1 MRRRVIAHCALAKP
15 PWRAARTVCR
25 QLEKNT
31 CNAPCLLTVPD
42 ISPETRF
49 SLLTAPSYAIRLVM
63 ESRCERLQHGVFTPG
78 GAPSSRGA
86 PPSSRGAPP
95 SSARGAPPSL
105 CGASP
110 HDAPPPKHTPL
121 ATDIGR
127 SFCDASTARSS
138 RAVRD
143 ARASSSA
150 VGVGELEAPRSACG
164 RVACAAHDG
173 HRARPLVL
181 RRERGA
187 LAARRVRRAREL
199 ERLRVKHNNLWRFS
213 TPPRPQV
220 HPILP
225 PCTPSL

>member
-1 MRRRVIAHCALAKP
+1 
-15 PWRAARTVCR
+15 
-25 QLEKNT
+25 
-31 CNAPCLLTVPD
+31 
-42 ISPETRF
+42 
-49 SLLTAPSYAIRLVM
+49 M

-110 HDAPPPKHTPL
+110 HDSQPPKHTLL

-127 SFCDASTARSS
+127 SFCDASAARSS

-164 RVACAAHDG
+164 RDMCAAHDG

-181 RRERGA
+181 RLERGA

-199 ERLRVKHNNLWRFS
+199 ERLRVKHNNLGVSKRHPDHKCNLSSLVSLHVRVYVFVIALFIFS
-213 TPPRPQV
+213 SAQCAQRMRSDGGVYNYQ
-220 HPILP
+220 LAR
-225 PCTPSL
+225 

>member
-1 MRRRVIAHCALAKP
+1 
-15 PWRAARTVCR
+15 
-25 QLEKNT
+25 
-31 CNAPCLLTVPD
+31 
-42 ISPETRF
+42 
-49 SLLTAPSYAIRLVM
+49 M

-78 GAPSSRGA
+78 GA
-86 PPSSRGAPP
+86 PSSRGAPP

-164 RVACAAHDG
+164 RDMCAAHDG

-181 RRERGA
+181 RLERGA
-187 LAARRVRRAREL
+187 FAARRVRRAREL
-199 ERLRVKHNNLWRFS
+199 ERLRVKHNNLGVSKR
-213 TPPRPQV
+213 
-220 HPILP
+220 HPDHKHDHKCNLS
-225 PCTPSL
+225 SLVSLHVRVYVFVIAFFIF